1 MPSTALWES
10 DRWKVVL
17 PLQPLSLG
25 HLAIIDKA
33 PTLGID
39 PVGALALLD
48 AYRRVRSA
56 LWHVGGY
63 RGFRVSFA
71 DAWEPD
77 QDAIG
82 EPDPIDREPR
92 VIHVF
97 GRGSADDALS
107 PVRQMALPRK
117 DREYAAV
124 GASRITALAAALAPG
139 EPVNVDGPSDQA
151 CDGCTPDVLTRQERW
166 RRDGVRVIRPRSVL
180 IDSQVIVLPL
190 RHVVSFGD
198 LTAAEV
204 ASLFARLREVRDQ
217 FNQASEV
224 TGLSCFA
231 NDGVPARQ
239 ETPHVH
245 LHVLGRS
252 RLESENPFVLLGGS
266 SRFRRDD

>member
-1 MPSTALWES
+1 MPSTALWEN
-10 DRWKVVL
+10 DRWRVVL
-17 PLQPLSLG
+17 PELPLTLG

-33 PTLGID
+33 PTLD
-39 PVGALALLD
+39 VDAAGADAVLD
-48 AYRRVRSA
+48 AYRRVGSA
-56 LWHVGGY
+56 LWHAGGY
-63 RGFRVSFA
+63 RGFQLVFA

-82 EPDPIDREPR
+82 EPDPVDREPR

-107 PVRQMALPRK
+107 AVRLMAIRRK

-124 GASRITALAAALAPG
+124 SAPKIAALAAAVASG
-139 EPVNVDGPSDQA
+139 ETVEVAGPADQG

-166 RRDGVRVIRPRSVL
+166 RHEGVRVIRPKSVL

-231 NDGVPARQ
+231 NDGVAARQ

-245 LHVLGRS
+245 LHVFGRS
-252 RLESENPFVLLGGS
+252 RQEGENPFVLLG
-266 SRFRRDD
+266 RAR